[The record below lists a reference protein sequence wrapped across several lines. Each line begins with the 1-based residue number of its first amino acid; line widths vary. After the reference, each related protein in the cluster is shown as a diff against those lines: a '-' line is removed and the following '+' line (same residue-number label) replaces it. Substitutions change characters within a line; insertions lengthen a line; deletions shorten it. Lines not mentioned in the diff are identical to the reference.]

1 MKAFEVQKLH
11 EAFTSLSNEKM
22 DYATACIIVDNIDA
36 LENPMKVYNQMR
48 DDVIKKYADKDENGE
63 LIVTDKGAVHINDLV
78 SFNNEIMEL
87 NESEIEVEI
96 KKISSA
102 LIERMDIT
110 PSMLK
115 VLRPHIN

>member
-36 LENPMKVYNQMR
+36 LENPMKVYDQMR
-48 DDVIKKYADKDENGE
+48 NDAIKKYADKDENGE
-63 LIVTDKGAVHINDLV
+63 VIVADKGTVHINDLV

-87 NESEIEVEI
+87 NQSEIDVKI
-96 KKISSA
+96 KKISSD
-102 LIERMDIT
+102 LVEHMDIT

-115 VLRPHIN
+115 ILRPYIN